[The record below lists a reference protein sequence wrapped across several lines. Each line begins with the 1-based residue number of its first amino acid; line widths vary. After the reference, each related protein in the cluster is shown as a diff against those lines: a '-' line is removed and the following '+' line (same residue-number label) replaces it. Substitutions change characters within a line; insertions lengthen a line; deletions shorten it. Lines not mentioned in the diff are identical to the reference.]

1 MKNRKV
7 IRLTE
12 SDLRRIVKRLL
23 SEQGFTLLGTSNPV
37 RPRFDLSKGGST
49 SSGKRLPTPED
60 GIDVIDPIIGGS
72 SERDKEYMVKDLFN
86 KLSKS
91 PTYKIEPS
99 KDGVYSKLSNLYYL
113 IEYIYDLKNIME
125 GIGGNDRVLDIFSEL
140 DKKDLST
147 IINYW
152 KVFTKSDKSL
162 LEWLDGEWGIS
173 WDEIWDSI
181 GDFKNEMGIE
191 LYKKYTELS

>member
-1 MKNRKV
+1 MKS
-7 IRLTE
+7 RLDETNHM
-12 SDLRRIVKRLL
+12 RRLMGLPLL
-23 SEQGFTLLGTSNPV
+23 TEQGFTLLGTSNPV
-37 RPRFDLSKGGST
+37 RARFDLSKGGST
-49 SSGKRLPTPED
+49 WSGKRLPPPED

-72 SERDKEYMVKDLFN
+72 GERDKEDMVKDLFD

-91 PTYKIEPS
+91 PTYKIETS

-125 GIGGNDRVLDIFSEL
+125 GVGGNDRVLDIFSEL

-147 IINYW
+147 IIKYW

-162 LEWLDGEWGIS
+162 YEWLDGEWGLS